1 MAKLYYDERN
11 RRTLAEL
18 APNTKAAAMKWYAF
32 CEKHGIEI
40 LIYDAMRTEA
50 EQRANVEKG
59 VSGTMKSY
67 HLVGQAIDFV
77 PANENGKVSW
87 ERSWYMR
94 DDIQKAVKEAK
105 RLGFTWGGDWANFVD
120 MPHLQYDKIAYGQ
133 DKKLATAP
141 TTSVPKPAPK
151 PSTSVSGTSV
161 YVVKKGDTL
170 GAIASKYKTTVAKL
184 QAANGIKNAN
194 TIYVGQKIKVPASTY
209 TVKRGDTLGEIASR
223 SGVTVA
229 KLQALNGIKDANK
242 IRVGQKLKLQ

>member
-77 PANENGKVSW
+77 PANPEGKVSW
-87 ERSWYMR
+87 NWYDR

-105 RLGFTWGGDWANFVD
+105 RLGFTWGGDWWNFID
-120 MPHLQYDKIAYGQ
+120 KPHLQYDKIAYGQ
-133 DKKLATAP
+133 DKKLSTAP
-141 TTSVPKPAPK
+141 TTSVTKPAPK
-151 PSTSVSGTSV
+151 PTTSAGSTSV

-170 GAIASKYKTTVAKL
+170 GEIASKYKTTVAKL

-223 SGVTVA
+223 AGVTVA

>member
-50 EQRANVEKG
+50 EQRENVRKG

-77 PANENGKVSW
+77 PANSSGKVSW
-87 ERSWYMR
+87 NWYDR

-105 RLGFTWGGDWANFVD
+105 RLGFTWGGDWWNFVD
-120 MPHLQYDKIAYGQ
+120 KPHLQYDKIAYGQ
-133 DKKLATAP
+133 DKVLVGQS
-141 TTSVPKPAPK
+141 TTSVPKPG
-151 PSTSVSGTSV
+151 TSAGNTSV

-170 GAIASKYKTTVAKL
+170 GEIASKYKTTVAKL
-184 QAANGIKNAN
+184 QSLNNIKNAN
-194 TIYVGQKIKVPASTY
+194 TIYVGQKIKLPSKTY
-209 TVKRGDTLGEIASR
+209 TVKKGDTLGAISKR
-223 SGVTVA
+223 SGVSVS
-229 KLQALNGIKDANK
+229 KLQSLNGIKDANL